1 MTAPTDFIDVPS
13 GALCGTTVTL
23 TCKGPDEERS
33 YFLEYD
39 SQLDPDDYITAVT
52 AVAGDTAVAITDITV
67 LGRRFRFTLSGGTL
81 NQKSGIEFTMTLKS
95 GDIRTLICVLTIEAQ
110 GVLQSGTV
118 PVIMGAQGARGTQ
131 IWFSDSDPTS
141 SFVPPNSVAVNAGDI
156 VYSQASNAF
165 FTASYVSGVL
175 TWTKTAAFVATV
187 DADSVI
193 ITTDNNVTIGNVADY
208 AVASHDVTEFFE
220 VVNGRLCLIRSKLY
234 TTPTED
240 GEIYDPGQGILYI
253 NYED

>member
-13 GALCGTTVTL
+13 GALCGAIVTL

-110 GVLQSGTV
+110 GVLQTGTV
-118 PVIMGAQGARGTQ
+118 PVIMGTQGARGTQ
-131 IWFSDSDPTS
+131 VWFSDSDPTS
-141 SFVPPNSVAVNAGDI
+141 SFTPPNDVAVNTGDI

-165 FTASYVSGVL
+165 FTASYVSGAL

-193 ITTDNNVTIGNVADY
+193 ITASNNVSIGDVADY

-220 VVNGRLCLIRSKLY
+220 VVNGRLCIIRAKLY
-234 TTPTED
+234 ATPTED
-240 GEIYDPGQGILYI
+240 GELFDNGGTLYI

>member
-13 GALCGTTVTL
+13 GALCGTSVTL

-39 SQLDPDDYITAVT
+39 SQLDPDDYITGVT
-52 AVAGDTAVAITDITV
+52 AVAGDAALAITGITV
-67 LGRRFRFTLSGGTL
+67 LGRQFRFTISGGTL
-81 NQKSGIEFTMTLKS
+81 NLKSGIEFTMTLKS
-95 GDIRTLICVLTIEAQ
+95 GDIRTLICVVSIEAQ
-110 GVLQSGTV
+110 GVLQTGTV

-131 IWFSDSDPTS
+131 IWFSEVDPTS
-141 SFVPPNSVAVNAGDI
+141 SFIPPNNVAVNSGDI

-165 FTASYVSGVL
+165 FVASYVSGVL
-175 TWTKTAAFVATV
+175 TWTKTAAFVTTV

-193 ITTDNNVTIGNVADY
+193 ITKDNNVSIGDVADY
-208 AVASHDVTEFFE
+208 AVASHAVTDFFQ
-220 VVNGRLCLIRSKLY
+220 VTNGRLCLIRSKLH
-234 TTPTED
+234 TSPSEN

-253 NYED
+253 NYEG

>member
-1 MTAPTDFIDVPS
+1 MTAPTDFTDVPS
-13 GALCGTTVTL
+13 GALCGAIVAL
-23 TCKGPDEERS
+23 TCKGPDEDRS
-33 YFLEYD
+33 YVIEYD

-67 LGRRFRFTLSGGTL
+67 LGKRFRFTLTGGTL
-81 NQKSGIEFTMTLKS
+81 NQTSGIEFTMTLKS
-95 GDIRTLICVLTIEAQ
+95 GDIRTLVCVVSIEAQ

-118 PVIMGAQGARGTQ
+118 PVVMGSQGARGTQ
-131 IWFSDSDPTS
+131 IWFSDADPTAT
-141 SFVPPNSVAVNAGDI
+141 FTPPNSVAVNSGDI

-165 FTASYVSGVL
+165 WTASYVDSAL
-175 TWTKTAAFVATV
+175 TWTKTAAFVTTV
-187 DADSVI
+187 DANSVI
-193 ITTDNNVTIGNVADY
+193 ITATNNTTLGDVADS
-208 AVASHDVTEFFE
+208 AVASGAVTGFFK
-220 VVNGRLCLIRSKLY
+220 VVNGRLCIIRTKLA

>member
-1 MTAPTDFIDVPS
+1 MTAPTDFVDVPS
-13 GALCGTTVTL
+13 GALCGATVTL

-39 SQLDPDDYITAVT
+39 SQLDPDDYIVSVT
-52 AVAGDTAVAITDITV
+52 GAAGDTDIAITNITV
-67 LGRRFRFTLSGGTL
+67 LGRRFRFTLTGGTL
-81 NQKSGIEFTMTLKS
+81 NQTSGIEFTMTLKS
-95 GDIRTLICVLTIEAQ
+95 GDIRTLVCVVSIEAQ

-118 PVIMGAQGARGTQ
+118 PVIMGSQGARGTQ

-141 SFVPPNSVAVNAGDI
+141 TFTPPNDVAVNTGDI

-165 FTASYVSGVL
+165 WTASYVDNVL
-175 TWTKTAAFVATV
+175 TWTKTAAVVTTV
-187 DADSVI
+187 DASSII
-193 ITTDNNVTIGNVADY
+193 ITATNNTTLGDVADY
-208 AVASHDVTEFFE
+208 AVASEVVTSFFE
-220 VVNGRLCLIRSKLY
+220 VVNGRLCIIRTKLY

-240 GEIYDPGQGILYI
+240 GELFDNGGTLYI

>member
-1 MTAPTDFIDVPS
+1 MTAPTDFVDVPS
-13 GALCGTTVTL
+13 GALCGAIVTL

-52 AVAGDTAVAITDITV
+52 AVAADTAVAITDITV

-131 IWFSDSDPTS
+131 IWFSDTDPTS
-141 SFVPPNSVAVNAGDI
+141 TFTPPNNVAVNSGDI
-156 VYSQASNAF
+156 VYSQASNKF
-165 FTASYVSGVL
+165 FTASYVNGVL
-175 TWTKTAAFVATV
+175 TWTEAAEFITTV

-193 ITTDNNVTIGNVADY
+193 ITEANKTTVGDVADY
-208 AVASHDVTEFFE
+208 AIASQAVTSFFD
-220 VVNGRLCLIRSKLY
+220 VVNGRLCINRDMLN

-240 GEIYDPGQGILYI
+240 GELYDNGGTLYI